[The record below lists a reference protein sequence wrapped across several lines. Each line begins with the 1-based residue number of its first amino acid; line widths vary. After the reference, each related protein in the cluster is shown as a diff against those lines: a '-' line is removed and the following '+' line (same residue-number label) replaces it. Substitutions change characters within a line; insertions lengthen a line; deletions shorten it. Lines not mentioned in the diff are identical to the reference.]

1 MSSSSVCIASISDGL
16 DYKFRYGGG
25 LLVVPGRTPLP
36 ALYWVMDKVGGPE
49 SRSVTTGK
57 PISSKLQHGKLIRAA
72 SIRLDC
78 LVLHAK
84 LSSRLRAHMSGRT
97 GLLDRSTG
105 LLVGRTY
112 LSGTVVSLVGG
123 DPGVPM
129 SHSGACSSQPG
140 HNDTRCLVWLTLG
153 FHPARMA
160 A

>member
-16 DYKFRYGGG
+16 DYKFRCGRG
-25 LLVVPGRTPLP
+25 LLAVPERTPLP
-36 ALYWVMDKVGGPE
+36 ALYWVTDKVGGPK

-57 PISSKLQHGKLIRAA
+57 PISSQLQHEKLIRAA
-72 SIRLDC
+72 LIHVDF

-97 GLLDRSTG
+97 GLLNKSAG

-112 LSGTVVSLVGG
+112 LSGTSLSLDGG

-129 SHSGACSSQPG
+129 SHKPPSE
-140 HNDTRCLVWLTLG
+140 V
-153 FHPARMA
+153 
-160 A
+160 